1 MRENIVI
8 TRNVTKKYSNKFAVD
23 NVNMTIKEGDIY
35 GLVGKNGAGKTT
47 IIKMIT
53 SLTDQTSGEIEL
65 FGKITKNERI
75 KEHSRIGAIIE
86 TPMFF
91 PKMTAKDNLEYY
103 RIQKGIVEKE
113 SVERALKIVGLDQTG
128 SKRFRDFSLGM
139 KQRLGLALAI
149 LGSPDFLILDEPIN
163 GLDPM
168 GIKEI
173 REILLE
179 LNRVK
184 RTTILISSHILSEL
198 SQLATCY
205 GFIDNGVLIEELSAE
220 KLEEKCR
227 HHISIKV
234 DNSEKATVV
243 LEKLGCTSY
252 DVLNGNNL
260 RVYDFINE
268 PYIVNSELVKAGVKV
283 FELQRIGSNLE
294 DYFIQLIGG
303 EDNA

>member
-8 TRNVTKKYSNKFAVD
+8 TRNVTKKYINKFAV
-23 NVNMTIKEGDIY
+23 NNINMTIKEGDIY
-35 GLVGKNGAGKTT
+35 GLVGRNGAGKTT

-53 SLTDQTSGEIEL
+53 SLTDETSGEIEL
-65 FGKITKNERI
+65 FGKVNKKERI

-91 PKMTAKDNLEYY
+91 PKLSAKDNLEYY
-103 RIQKGIVEKE
+103 RIQKGIVEKD
-113 SVERALKIVGLDQTG
+113 SVDKTLKIVGLDKTG
-128 SKRFRDFSLGM
+128 NKKFRDFSLGM

-149 LGSPDFLILDEPIN
+149 LGNPDFLILDEPIN

-173 REILLE
+173 RDILIE

-220 KLEEKCR
+220 ELEGKCR

-234 DNSEKATVV
+234 DDSEKASVV
-243 LEKLGCTSY
+243 LEKLGCKSY

-260 RVYDFINE
+260 RIYDFINE
-268 PYIVNSELVKAGVKV
+268 PYIVNSMLVKEGIKV
-283 FELQRIGSNLE
+283 YQLQRIGSNLE
-294 DYFIQLIGG
+294 DYFLQLVGG
-303 EDNA
+303 DKNA